1 MNLPAL
7 VRSSQQDVYMSLM
20 ILGVQSIVA
29 SDLPTVRLYTV
40 VISSMVKY
48 LSCYPGVVSLVS
60 GFSGLSDE
68 T

>member
-1 MNLPAL
+1 
-7 VRSSQQDVYMSLM
+7 M
-20 ILGVQSIVA
+20 IPIDTSNDINA
-29 SDLPTVRLYTV
+29 T